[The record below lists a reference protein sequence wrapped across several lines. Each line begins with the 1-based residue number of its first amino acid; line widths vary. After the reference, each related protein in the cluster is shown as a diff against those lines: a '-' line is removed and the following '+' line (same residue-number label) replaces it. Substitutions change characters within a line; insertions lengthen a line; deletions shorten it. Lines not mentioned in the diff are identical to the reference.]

1 MCVCDL
7 SFFLGFSIDY
17 VLSLQKCNI
26 LQRHNAATWLELA
39 EAYNTLCTDMLG
51 TCERMM
57 SYSKLT
63 KFSNTDAKLS
73 KDDANNSNSDEV
85 ESTKFVSILSNTVIL
100 FRPYFKWGNFKQET
114 LIVSKLLGR
123 HVSVETFVDELH
135 LLPWKQ
141 QQSLLQ
147 TLFQMSSQCC
157 LIWARYTVIIIPR
170 SVQLPIFDLSC
181 INCSVVIQNFD

>member
-39 EAYNTLCTDMLG
+39 EAYSTLCTNMLG

-63 KFSNTDAKLS
+63 KFSNTDAEVS
-73 KDDANNSNSDEV
+73 EDDANSSNSDQV
-85 ESTKFVSILSNTVIL
+85 ESETVKFVSILSNTVIL
-100 FRPYFKWGNFKQET
+100 FRPYFKWKNEGNFKQEM
-114 LIVSKLLGR
+114 LIVSR
-123 HVSVETFVDELH
+123 FAREDTYSVENVCRRAPPVAVETAAVPASNAVSNVGSV
-135 LLPWKQ
+135 LPYLGKVY
-141 QQSLLQ
+141 SNYY
-147 TLFQMSSQCC
+147 SQKCT
-157 LIWARYTVIIIPR
+157 ITY
-170 SVQLPIFDLSC
+170 F
-181 INCSVVIQNFD
+181 